1 MPRYLRLC
9 GCSQATEDT
18 SNGTLEARRSLVL
31 VIDDEDDMRALL
43 VDLFASE
50 GIETT
55 AVGQFEALMSV
66 QQLRPKVVVLD
77 IMMPGVGGYDI
88 LRSLRS
94 DPELGRPYVLMLTG
108 NVQTRD
114 VETGLNLG
122 ADDYVKKPFAV
133 AELLARVRAGLAWS
147 ARR

>member
-1 MPRYLRLC
+1 M
-9 GCSQATEDT
+9 
-18 SNGTLEARRSLVL
+18 VL

-147 ARR
+147 ACR

>member
-1 MPRYLRLC
+1 M
-9 GCSQATEDT
+9 
-18 SNGTLEARRSLVL
+18 VL